1 MKYDMLV
8 SVLIP
13 IYGVEQYIERC
24 ARSLFE
30 QTYSNLEYVFVND
43 CALDKSIEILRKV
56 VENYPERKANVRI
69 IDHERNRGLAA
80 ARNTA
85 LDNATGEFVCHVD
98 SDDWMELDAI
108 EKMVRKQRET
118 GADMISGNMFV
129 HTIYGVEEY
138 HEPTYESKKQCILK
152 QMPASLEHNVIRRII
167 RRSLYEDNHI
177 RAIEGCNMAED
188 RYQMVQLCWYANSMS
203 SIDEFVYHYDM
214 NRLASYTKPTSWEQR
229 LRGYMQELRNWVGI
243 REFFSDKS
251 EAFFNETTPY
261 MVDCIKKTMKLALK
275 HHDKKHFQ
283 ELVNIVHINEDC
295 MRAMGWKTNAMGNL
309 LQSYPV
315 MWVRNSANRAAG
327 YVQCLFK
334 KR

>member
-1 MKYDMLV
+1 MDKI
-8 SVLIP
+8 SVIIP
-13 IYGVEQYIERC
+13 VYNSSSFLKDCYG
-24 ARSLFE
+24 SLKR

-43 CALDKSIEILRKV
+43 CTLDKSIEILRKV

-138 HEPTYESKKQCILK
+138 HEPNYESKKQCILK

>member
-13 IYGVEQYIERC
+13 VYGVEQYIERC

-43 CALDKSIEILRKV
+43 CTLDKSIEILRKV

-138 HEPTYESKKQCILK
+138 HEPNYESKKQCILK